1 MRFVILTGISGAG
14 KSTALKMME
23 DMGYYCVDNL
33 PIPLIER
40 FYELSDN
47 ASAELQKVAVGIDV
61 RNGQNLSEMRD
72 VLKRLRAEGRKCE
85 ILFLDSEDPVLVKR
99 YKETRRSHPLAQG
112 ERVDKGIGREREQLQ
127 FLKDKADYIIDTSR
141 LLTREL
147 KVELEKIF
155 VNNKEYKNLFVT
167 VLSFGFKYGIPA
179 DSDLVFDVRFLPNPY
194 YVEGLRLKNG
204 NDKEIQD
211 FVLQY
216 DEAHEFLNKLEDMI
230 RFLIPNYIAEGKNQ
244 LVISIG
250 CTGGK
255 HRSVTLANELY
266 ERLSK
271 VPEQAQKKSAVP
283 NYGLKIEHRDI
294 LKDTQHK

>member
-61 RNGQNLSEMRD
+61 RNGQNLGEMQD

-127 FLKDKADYIIDTSR
+127 FLKEKADYIIDTSR

-266 ERLSK
+266 QRLSK
-271 VPEQAQKKSAVP
+271 VPEQARKKSAVP